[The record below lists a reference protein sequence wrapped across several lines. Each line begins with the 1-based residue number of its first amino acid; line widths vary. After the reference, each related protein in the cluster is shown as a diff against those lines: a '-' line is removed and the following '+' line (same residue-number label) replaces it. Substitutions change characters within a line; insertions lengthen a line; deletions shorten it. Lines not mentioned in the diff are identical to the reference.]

1 MFTILPPPCS
11 RITGTTA
18 RHERNIEATFTSIT
32 RFHSSSGISVK
43 GRIAS
48 DA

>member
-18 RHERNIEATFTSIT
+18 FAVRNIEATFTSIT
-32 RFHSSSGISVK
+32 CRHSSSGISSN
-43 GRIAS
+43 GRICS

>member
-11 RITGTTA
+11 RITGTAA
-18 RHERNIEATFTSIT
+18 RQVRNIEATFTSIT
-32 RFHSSSGISVK
+32 CRHSSSGISVN